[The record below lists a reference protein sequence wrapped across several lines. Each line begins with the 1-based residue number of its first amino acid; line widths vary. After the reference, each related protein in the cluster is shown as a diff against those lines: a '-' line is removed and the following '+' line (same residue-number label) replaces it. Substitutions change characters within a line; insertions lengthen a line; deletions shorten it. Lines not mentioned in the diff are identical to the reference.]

1 MPLLVVFSHLYI
13 QLNLYCIYSFGSYK
27 PEALPKQAHESSML
41 MLISPIILTSLVIVF
56 GLFPGILTQSIIE
69 PASEAVSQTSN
80 ITAEFH
86 LFHGIT
92 PAFLSTIGI
101 YIIGIL
107 LLISFSYWIRLLQA
121 HPYQLTLNHWY
132 DTSSRRIPGYSKI

>member
-1 MPLLVVFSHLYI
+1 
-13 QLNLYCIYSFGSYK
+13 
-27 PEALPKQAHESSML
+27 ESSML

-56 GLFPGILTQSIIE
+56 GLFPSILTQSIIE

-132 DTSSRRIPGYSKI
+132 DTSSRRIPGYSENITN